1 MNIGGGDSLKLS
13 GGCSGPGDGGKKA
26 ADGLVEGGEDLGGG
40 GGGGGGGVGKCVIF
54 EGEDKGGGE
63 DGATGDSVVLERGEQ
78 SEEGM
83 GLGVF

>member
-54 EGEDKGGGE
+54 EASMRVREVGKM
-63 DGATGDSVVLERGEQ
+63 VLQ
-78 SEEGM
+78 VT
-83 GLGVF
+83 LLY